1 MLKFLKKNTHLFQI
15 NQLYHTFVLMKL
27 IARIFLFLFIA
38 FLATPTIVTMIEK
51 SCDTSVFFSL
61 SEEEHTQ
68 KEVKVFAYYTEFET
82 GLLTGKHN
90 KSNLILSENLS
101 KHDKI
106 TATIFSPPPNLA

>member
-1 MLKFLKKNTHLFQI
+1 MNF
-15 NQLYHTFVLMKL
+15 

-38 FLATPTIVTMIEK
+38 FLATPAIVTMIEK

-68 KEVKVFAYYTEFET
+68 KEIKVFAYHTEIELGF
-82 GLLTGKHN
+82 LLGKHN
-90 KSNLILSENLS
+90 KSSLIHSVNLS

-106 TATIFSPPPNLA
+106 SATIFSPPPNLA